1 MDDDLM
7 GRLVA
12 NRGVD
17 CTAVEMADGSVGR
30 FLLEREPSGRRAFA
44 RDAGSLHAR
53 QLHTRPPGL
62 TRSVKATAPSA
73 AVASHADAH

>member
-17 CTAVEMADGSVGR
+17 CTAVEMADGGVGR
-30 FLLEREPSGRRAFA
+30 FLLEREGRRAFA
-44 RDAGSLHAR
+44 RDAGSLHAG
-53 QLHTRPPGL
+53 QLRARPPGL
-62 TRSVKATAPSA
+62 TRSVRAA
-73 AVASHADAH
+73 AVAGGAGAD